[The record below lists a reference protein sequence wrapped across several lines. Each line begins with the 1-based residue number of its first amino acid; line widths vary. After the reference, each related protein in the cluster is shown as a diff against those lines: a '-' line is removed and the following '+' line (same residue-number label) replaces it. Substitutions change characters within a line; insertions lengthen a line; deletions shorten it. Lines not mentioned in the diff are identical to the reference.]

1 MHKKF
6 IEWNITLNY
15 KSLIHSVYY
24 GRCPKEKSGSLSII
38 IIIFGGCK
46 FWSWSWRNRFS
57 SHDVWRLL
65 ACKILLCIGDNFDIL
80 ILVEDELYSG
90 TCASICGPWRKK
102 WAHNGSKWSMVLEV
116 VVGLVEVILL
126 LLEGDLL
133 QTMMDFLPNHLQN
146 HFHHHQYH
154 LHHHLLPI
162 ILDQWMRQQ
171 HKMDDL
177 NKNIR
182 CIFL

>member
-1 MHKKF
+1 
-6 IEWNITLNY
+6 
-15 KSLIHSVYY
+15 
-24 GRCPKEKSGSLSII
+24 
-38 IIIFGGCK
+38 
-46 FWSWSWRNRFS
+46 
-57 SHDVWRLL
+57 
-65 ACKILLCIGDNFDIL
+65 
-80 ILVEDELYSG
+80 
-90 TCASICGPWRKK
+90 
-102 WAHNGSKWSMVLEV
+102 
-116 VVGLVEVILL
+116 
-126 LLEGDLL
+126 
-133 QTMMDFLPNHLQN
+133 MMDFLPNHLQN